1 MSPDELHDLLAAPEL
16 VVVDLVDHT
25 LTALRLALLAEHP
38 LIDDDLNAHDDAP
51 VQRRARALLRQAERL
66 RLVLAA
72 YRKQVGR
79 ALTKWD
85 QPDLPF

>member
-38 LIDDDLNAHDDAP
+38 LIGDDLNAHDDAP
-51 VQRRARALLRQAERL
+51 VQRRAHALLRQAERL

-72 YRKQVGR
+72 YRKQVRG